1 LEDCSTWRFAVNVS
15 EILAKKGADVVTV
28 RPDDPIGEVVDVLAM
43 RRFGALVV
51 SSNGTAIDGIIS
63 ERDIVRGLSTVTGGL
78 RELLVSSLM
87 TSPVKTCTTGDSIGD
102 LMERMT
108 EHRIRHLPVEED
120 GELVGMIS
128 IGDVVKWRVTELED
142 EARHLEG
149 YISGAGYA

>member
-1 LEDCSTWRFAVNVS
+1 MNVA
-15 EILAKKGADVVTV
+15 EILAKKGSDVVTV
-28 RPDDPIGEVVDVLAM
+28 RPDDALGDVVDVLAK

-51 SSNGTAIDGIIS
+51 SAGDGSIDGIIS
-63 ERDIVRGLSTVTGGL
+63 ERDIVRGLSTVTAGL
-78 RELLVSSLM
+78 RDMLVSSLM
-87 TSPVKTCTTGDSIGD
+87 TSPVKTCGASDSIGD

-120 GELVGMIS
+120 GVLVGMIS
-128 IGDVVKWRVTELED
+128 IGDVVKWRVTELEE

>member
-1 LEDCSTWRFAVNVS
+1 MHVA
-15 EILAKKGADVVTV
+15 EILAKKGTDVVTV
-28 RPDDPIGEVVDVLAM
+28 RPDDTVGRVADVLTE

-51 SSNGTAIDGIIS
+51 SSGDGSIDGIIS
-63 ERDIVRGLSTVTGGL
+63 ERDIVRGLAQSDGPV
-78 RELLVSSLM
+78 RDRLVSELM
-87 TSPVKTCTTGDSIGD
+87 TAPVKTCVGADSIGD

-120 GELVGMIS
+120 GKLVGMIS
-128 IGDVVKWRVTELED
+128 IGDVVKWRVTELEE